1 MPLRGLDVKGAIWK
15 MASEVEDKT
24 YRIGELASLFGV
36 TDRTIRYYEELG
48 LLEAAGRQDGGHRKY
63 HERNAVYLKRIQQLK
78 DYGLTLAEI
87 RELFD
92 LSRRD
97 RSGDAVRMKLACKYR
112 EKLADAE
119 RRRRALDAYVAD
131 LAWHLEQLE
140 RAPDFFQCP
149 GASCA
154 DCPYDD
160 RCDLRFL
167 IKGE

>member
-1 MPLRGLDVKGAIWK
+1 MEIVDEGR
-15 MASEVEDKT
+15 T

-36 TDRTIRYYEELG
+36 TGRTIRYYEELG
-48 LLEAAGRQDGGHRKY
+48 LLEAAGRQDGAHRKY

-97 RSGDAVRMKLACKYR
+97 RSGESVRCKLASKYR
-112 EKLADAE
+112 EKLEEAE
-119 RRRRALDAYVAD
+119 RRRRALDEYIAD
-131 LAWHLEQLE
+131 LTWHLDQLE

-154 DCPYDD
+154 ACIYAD
-160 RCDLRFL
+160 RCDLRLF
-167 IKGE
+167 IKG